1 MPSFLKKWMLL
12 LLGDYA
18 IYFIYRR
25 HGTSIVNDAVK
36 LDSSFEILEVSE
48 AAAAASSD
56 LFLKSQVQY
65 FGHEAVAFACI
76 HNQQVVGLC
85 FYWFGDLYKSRNF
98 WPLAPDHAKLVQI
111 VTRAD
116 MQGRGIAG
124 HLISRSSLTMMSRG
138 FRSLYARVW
147 HSNKPSWRAFSR
159 SGWTRIALAVEIN
172 PFRSTRPL
180 RFFVGRQPPG
190 SNEKRQ
196 I

>member
-1 MPSFLKKWMLL
+1 MSSLLKNWLLL

-18 IYFIYRR
+18 IYFIYQR
-25 HGTSIVNDAVK
+25 HRNSVVSAAAQ
-36 LDSSFEILEVSE
+36 LDSTFEILELNE

-56 LFLKSQVQY
+56 FFLKSQIQY
-65 FGHEAVAFACI
+65 FGQEATAFACI
-76 HNQQVVGLC
+76 QNQQVVGLC

-98 WPLAPDHAKLVQI
+98 WPLAPNHAKLVQI
-111 VTRAD
+111 VTRED

-138 FRSLYARVW
+138 FQSLYARVW

-159 SGWTRIALAVEIN
+159 SGWERISLAVEIN

-190 SNEKRQ
+190 SNDKRP